1 MLAPNKRS
9 TDQREPLAVPRSDT
23 RVPSRTKHSL
33 LALFS
38 LCFVV
43 LALVLT
49 SPSAF
54 AVSQEESEEQLRKLK
69 QNISELASW
78 LKEANREKSGLIAK
92 LQDQEKEISKTS
104 LAIKRNKTDITKLL
118 KDLDQLNREL
128 REQKKS
134 LKAQQSYLV
143 DELRALYLEGRQPAI
158 KALLDQNN
166 PQDSSRYLGYF
177 NYVHQARSEK
187 VAQFMKGVERLETTQ
202 STILR
207 RQTEVNA
214 AREAL
219 ENKRKLL
226 EQQSAQRKL
235 TLAKVEKS
243 IQTKSSELEQLK
255 QNQAR
260 LETLLKEV
268 EKSISE
274 LQLPS
279 ESTPFKKQKS
289 KLPWPTRGK
298 VIERFG
304 SRQAQGK
311 LRSNGIRISSKEDAQ
326 ITAVHYGHVV
336 FSDWLRGF
344 GLLIIID
351 HGDGYL
357 SLYGNNES
365 LLREAGDWV
374 RPGEVL
380 AYAGNSGGRSQASLY
395 FEIRK
400 DGKPQNPLRWLKR

>member
-1 MLAPNKRS
+1 MLGIFAFCSWLLLIPLSLEAP
-9 TDQREPLAVPRSDT
+9 TALA
-23 RVPSRTKHSL
+23 
-33 LALFS
+33 A
-38 LCFVV
+38 
-43 LALVLT
+43 
-49 SPSAF
+49 
-54 AVSQEESEEQLRKLK
+54 SQEESEEQLKKLK
-69 QNISELASW
+69 KSISEISVW
-78 LKEANREKSGLIAK
+78 LKNANREKSGLIAK
-92 LQDQEKEISKTS
+92 LREQEKEISTTS
-104 LAIKRNKTDITKLL
+104 LAIKQNKADIAGLL
-118 KDLDQLNREL
+118 KDLSELNIQL

-134 LKAQQSYLV
+134 LRSQQSYLV

-177 NYVHQARSEK
+177 NYVHKARSEK
-187 VAQFMKGVERLETTQ
+187 VAQFMRDVEHLEDTQ
-202 STILR
+202 ATILR

-214 AREAL
+214 ARETL
-219 ENKRKLL
+219 QTKRKLL

-243 IQTKSSELEQLK
+243 IQNKTSELEQLK
-255 QNQAR
+255 QNQTR
-260 LETLLKEV
+260 LETLLREV

-274 LQLPS
+274 LKLPD
-279 ESTPFKKQKS
+279 ESTPFRKQKA

-304 SRQAQGK
+304 SRQALGK
-311 LRSNGIRISSKEDAQ
+311 LRSNGIRIAAREDAKVS
-326 ITAVHYGHVV
+326 AVHYGHVV

-400 DGKPQNPLRWLKR
+400 NGKPQNPLRWLKR

>member
-1 MLAPNKRS
+1 M
-9 TDQREPLAVPRSDT
+9 PRSEKC
-23 RVPSRTKHSL
+23 VPFRTKLSL
-33 LALFS
+33 LAVFS
-38 LCFVV
+38 LCLYFIPV
-43 LALVLT
+43 ALEVQHAH
-49 SPSAF
+49 SA
-54 AVSQEESEEQLRKLK
+54 SQEESEEQLQKLK
-69 QNISELASW
+69 KSISEISAW
-78 LKEANREKSGLIAK
+78 LKDANREKSGLIAK
-92 LQDQEKEISKTS
+92 LREQEKEISKTS
-104 LAIKRNKTDITKLL
+104 LAIKQNKADIADLL
-118 KDLDQLNREL
+118 KELSKLNIEL
-128 REQKKS
+128 KEQKKS
-134 LKAQQSYLV
+134 LKSQQSYLV

-158 KALLDQNN
+158 KALLDQDN

-187 VAQFMKGVERLETTQ
+187 VAQFMLDVERLENTQ
-202 STILR
+202 ATILR

-214 AREAL
+214 ARETL
-219 ENKRKLL
+219 QNKRKLL

-243 IQTKSSELEQLK
+243 IENKTSELEHLR

-260 LETLLKEV
+260 LETLLREV

-274 LQLPS
+274 LKLPD
-279 ESTPFKKQKS
+279 ESTPFEKQKS

-304 SRQAQGK
+304 SRQALGK
-311 LRSNGIRISSKEDAQ
+311 LRSNGIRIAAREDAKVS
-326 ITAVHYGHVV
+326 AVHYGHVV

-344 GLLIIID
+344 GLLIIVD
-351 HGDGYL
+351 HGNGYL

-374 RPGEVL
+374 RPGEIL
-380 AYAGNSGGRSQASLY
+380 AYAGNSGGRNQASLY

-400 DGKPQNPLRWLKR
+400 NGKPQNPLRWLKR

>member
-1 MLAPNKRS
+1 MSRS
-9 TDQREPLAVPRSDT
+9 EK
-23 RVPSRTKHSL
+23 RVPSRTRLSL
-33 LALFS
+33 LAAFT
-38 LCFVV
+38 LCLLILS
-43 LALVLT
+43 LALAPQHAY
-49 SPSAF
+49 SE
-54 AVSQEESEEQLRKLK
+54 SQEESEEQLRKLK
-69 QNISELASW
+69 QSISELASW
-78 LKEANREKSGLIAK
+78 LKDANREKSGLIAK
-92 LQDQEKEISKTS
+92 LQEQEKEISKTS
-104 LAIKRNKTDITKLL
+104 LAIKRNKADIAKLL
-118 KDLDQLNREL
+118 KELAQLNREL
-128 REQKKS
+128 KEQKQS

-187 VAQFMKGVERLETTQ
+187 VGQFMRDVERLESTQ
-202 STILR
+202 ATILR
-207 RQTEVNA
+207 RQTEINA
-214 AREAL
+214 ARDTL

-235 TLAKVEKS
+235 TLAKVEKT

-260 LETLLKEV
+260 LETLLREV

-279 ESTPFKKQKS
+279 ESTPFRKQKS

-311 LRSNGIRISSKEDAQ
+311 LRSNGIRIAAREDAEVA
-326 ITAVHYGHVV
+326 AVHYGHVV

-365 LLREAGDWV
+365 LVREAGDWV
-374 RPGEVL
+374 RPGEIL